1 MDKIRITFVETNC
14 KKNGPIKQTLNIIR
28 FMDRNVFEPSLVTLW
43 PEDTENSMIDDYK
56 KLDIPVLSAKL
67 TKKKSILIGNL
78 EVRKLLKQL
87 KPDIVQGVGM
97 PPYRMTL
104 GYKEA
109 IHFVTLRNYCY
120 EDYPDYYGKMVGTL
134 MAFLD
139 INLIKKRMELG
150 EPFVTCSKSLTKIY
164 KSRQNMEIPY
174 IRNGVDVNQYIKRD
188 IAKSSDIRKNLN
200 LPLDKTI
207 YVYSGGFIERKNQIE
222 AITAFLK
229 MKKNDAAVLLLLGDG
244 TNFES
249 LKNEFSKHQNI
260 LFRGKVSN
268 VNEYLHASDV
278 YLATS
283 KSEGLPNGVLE
294 AMACGLP
301 LLLSDIPQHMEV
313 LETDYECGHSYRLSN
328 VEQLSTLMDQ
338 MLEEDLIWKGERSY
352 NAVLKN
358 FTAEGMSK
366 RYQNLYLNLMNKG
379 KKYNENL

>member
-1 MDKIRITFVETNC
+1 MDKIKIVFVETNC

-28 FMDRNVFEPSLVTLW
+28 FMDRTVFEPSLLTVW
-43 PEDTENSMIDDYK
+43 PEDSDNSMIEEYK
-56 KLDIPVLSAKL
+56 KLEIPVLSAKL
-67 TKKKSILIGNL
+67 TKKESILFGNR
-78 EVRKLLKQL
+78 EVRKLLEQL

-120 EDYPDYYGKMVGTL
+120 EDYPDYYGKILGAL

-139 INLIKKRMELG
+139 ISLIKKRMAAG
-150 EPFVTCSKSLTKIY
+150 EPFVTCSESLTKLY
-164 KSRQNMEIPY
+164 KSRQNMKIPY
-174 IRNGVDVNQYIKRD
+174 IRNGVDVSQYTKRD
-188 IAKSSDIRKNLN
+188 ITKTADVRKNLE
-200 LPLDKTI
+200 LPLDKVI
-207 YVYSGGFIERKNQIE
+207 YVYSGGFIDRKNQKE
-222 AITAFLK
+222 AITAFLR

-244 TNFES
+244 TNFEALNS
-249 LKNEFSKHQNI
+249 EFSQHQNI

-268 VNEYLHASDV
+268 VNDYLHASDV

-301 LLLSDIPQHMEV
+301 VLLSDIPQHMEV
-313 LETDYECGHSYRLSN
+313 LEADPECGHSYKLSD

-338 MLEEDLIWKGERSY
+338 MLGEDLNEMGERSY
-352 NAVLKN
+352 MAVMEN
-358 FTAEGMSK
+358 FTAEGMSR
-366 RYQNLYLNLMNKG
+366 RYQNLYLKLLGKG
-379 KKYNENL
+379 GD

>member
-1 MDKIRITFVETNC
+1 MDKIKIVFVETNC

-28 FMDRNVFEPSLVTLW
+28 FIDRNVFEPSLLTVW
-43 PEDTENSMIDDYK
+43 PEDSDNSMIEEYK
-56 KLDIPVLSAKL
+56 KLEIPVLSAKL
-67 TKKKSILIGNL
+67 TKKESILFGNR
-78 EVRKLLKQL
+78 EVRKLLEQL

-120 EDYPDYYGKMVGTL
+120 EDYPDYYGKILGTL

-139 INLIKKRMELG
+139 ISLIKKRMEVG
-150 EPFVTCSKSLTKIY
+150 EPFVTCSESLTRLY
-164 KSRQNMEIPY
+164 KSRQNMKIPY
-174 IRNGVDVNQYIKRD
+174 IRNGVDVSQYTKRD
-188 IAKSSDIRKNLN
+188 ITKTADVRKNLE
-200 LPLDKTI
+200 LPLDKII
-207 YVYSGGFIERKNQIE
+207 YVYSGGFIDRKNQRE
-222 AITAFLK
+222 AITAFLR
-229 MKKNDAAVLLLLGDG
+229 MKKNDVAVLLLLGDG
-244 TNFES
+244 TNYEA
-249 LKNEFSKHQNI
+249 LKSEFSQRQNI

-301 LLLSDIPQHMEV
+301 VLLSDIPQHMEV
-313 LETDYECGHSYRLSN
+313 LEADPECGHSYKLSD

-338 MLEEDLIWKGERSY
+338 MLGEDLIEMGERSY
-352 NAVLKN
+352 KAVMEN

-366 RYQNLYLNLMNKG
+366 RYQNFYLKLMNKG
-379 KKYNENL
+379 EN